1 MPPFTFIAL
10 TPFIFLAIVGGIIGI
25 ILEGRRIPAGSG
37 AHTIPPPTT
46 LGIAA
51 LFALIRKS

>member
-37 AHTIPPPTT
+37 AHNPATHDTVFSESLRPP
-46 LGIAA
+46 G
-51 LFALIRKS
+51 